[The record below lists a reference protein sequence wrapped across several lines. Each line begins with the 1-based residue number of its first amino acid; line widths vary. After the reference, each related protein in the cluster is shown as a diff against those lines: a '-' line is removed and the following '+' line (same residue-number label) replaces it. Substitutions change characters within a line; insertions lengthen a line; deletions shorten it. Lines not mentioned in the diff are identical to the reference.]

1 MAASPVQ
8 GFSGPKLRTLRGV
21 LGLTQQDLSDK
32 TARSGRRVKR
42 TRIGLYENGKE
53 VPSALHFGALVRALE
68 CGAEELL
75 ADDAVRAA

>member
-21 LGLTQQDLSDK
+21 LGLTQEDLSNK
-32 TARSGRRVKR
+32 TAASGRRVHR
-42 TRIGLYENGKE
+42 RRIGLYENGNE

-68 CGAEELL
+68 CRPEELL
-75 ADDAVRAA
+75 VDTARAA